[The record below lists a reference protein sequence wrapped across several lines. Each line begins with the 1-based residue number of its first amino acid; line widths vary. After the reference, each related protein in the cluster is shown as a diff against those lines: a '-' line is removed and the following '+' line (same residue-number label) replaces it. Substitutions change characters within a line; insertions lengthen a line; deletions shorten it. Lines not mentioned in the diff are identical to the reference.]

1 MTANK
6 SLLSRMAG
14 SSDEDELMLKDLLG
28 EYGVS
33 SVSELKSFFKLT
45 LEKFKE
51 INENQKKFEED
62 KH

>member
-1 MTANK
+1 
-6 SLLSRMAG
+6 MAG